1 MRKNLGLKALS
12 LVLSLLVWLQIA
24 LSSEHH
30 TIVRLPVVLDN
41 VSPEITL
48 SDLPKD
54 VPFSVKGTGADLL
67 KLRFSG
73 VKVVLNASELKPG
86 SDKLPLEN
94 YSLRDFSANNSIE
107 ILGPALESDVSVTTD
122 VLHHKS
128 VKVVPAFE
136 NEAARTRYAEQDY
149 LLSPDQIRI
158 NGPRRVIRDL
168 QSIST
173 VPITLSMLGA
183 DRFDLPLSFSSSQIS
198 STTPKVNVSR
208 IPRRIEARVFEA
220 LRVEAGDNTVFPPIV
235 TLKVEGTQEQ
245 VNALRP
251 NSFVIKATQT
261 PDADG
266 WIELDVVLP
275 EGIDKYT
282 LTPSRVRLR

>member
-1 MRKNLGLKALS
+1 MRKNLGLKAFS
-12 LVLSLLVWLQIA
+12 LILSLLVWLQIA
-24 LSSEHH
+24 LSSEHRAVMR
-30 TIVRLPVVLDN
+30 IPVVLDN

-54 VPFSVKGTGADLL
+54 VAFSVRGTGTDLL
-67 KLRFSG
+67 KLHFSG
-73 VKVVLNASELKPG
+73 VKVVLNASDLKPG
-86 SDKLPLEN
+86 SDKLPLDN
-94 YSLRDFSANNSIE
+94 YSLRGFNANNSVE
-107 ILGPALESDVSVTTD
+107 ILGPALDADVSVTAD

-158 NGPRRVIRDL
+158 NGPRREIRDL
-168 QSIST
+168 ESVST
-173 VPITLSMLGA
+173 VPITLSMLGT
-183 DRFDLPLSFSSSQIS
+183 DRFDLPISFSSGQIN
-198 STTPKVNVSR
+198 STTAKVNVSR
-208 IPRRIEARVFEA
+208 IPRRIEVRVFEA
-220 LRVEAGDNTVFPPIV
+220 LRVDAGDRSVFPPIV
-235 TLKVEGTQEQ
+235 TLKVEGTLEQ
-245 VNALRP
+245 LNALKP
-251 NSFVIKATQT
+251 NSFVIKAQMI

-266 WIELDVVLP
+266 WLELEAVTP